1 MKLTILTLLFVLSS
15 ALSFAEGEGVSCQG
29 RVVNAET
36 GEALPFVSIYVRQ
49 GVGTMTNEEGEFSI
63 VVNPDDILQVSCM
76 GYEKLHV
83 KASSIGEPLRL
94 KPMSHTLQEVTVFPV
109 RSILEKTAMKLR
121 KSYKKNRKERSIYF
135 YRQLTKTSANDLV
148 ETFT

>member
-1 MKLTILTLLFVLSS
+1 MRLTILTLLFVLSS

-63 VVNPDDILQVSCM
+63 VVNADDILQVSCM
-76 GYEKLHV
+76 GYEKQQV
-83 KASSIGEPLRL
+83 KAS
-94 KPMSHTLQEVTVFPV
+94 
-109 RSILEKTAMKLR
+109 
-121 KSYKKNRKERSIYF
+121 
-135 YRQLTKTSANDLV
+135 
-148 ETFT
+148 